1 MTSLGFGSKFF
12 LKLPHYVFGITN
24 HCIIAK
30 LNKTTMIKNKNL
42 QKFLKDSQLLFSIPI
57 NKRYLHLLLDEHP
70 FDAQLLSISR
80 LYRESRKQY
89 LALDGSYVPRVCSTM
104 RALSSH
110 DLFKYE
116 IEFTPLLSELR
127 WFTQHH
133 QEIADPNSIMNAI
146 SCFGEI
152 SLFHEQNHRIL
163 WRLLPP
169 APDEQS
175 DVCRYLNFA
184 ESLVVTLDLALG
196 DEVGPRLSSV
206 FERFK
211 SLYRP
216 SGNPKWASQSK
227 KEYRQYLQILLYVT
241 YLVLE
246 LIEPKDIPKAVN
258 YMFPANKA
266 MNKAAVKRGMELS
279 EAFTLNTNR
288 MWQMRRWKTAQL
300 KLESFHKNSIEDT
313 LYLPEDPLDFE
324 EEFIIANR
332 IFDYFGL

>member
-1 MTSLGFGSKFF
+1 MTQ
-12 LKLPHYVFGITN
+12 
-24 HCIIAK
+24 
-30 LNKTTMIKNKNL
+30 NKDL
-42 QKFLKDSQLLFSIPI
+42 QNFLKDSQLLLSMPI
-57 NKRYLHLLLDEHP
+57 NKRYSHYVLDEYP
-70 FDAQLLSISR
+70 FDAELLSVSR
-80 LYRESRKQY
+80 LYRESRKNY
-89 LALDGSYVPRVCSTM
+89 LALGGSYSPRVCSTM

-110 DLFKYE
+110 DLFKDE
-116 IEFTPLLSELR
+116 IEFTPLLSELQ
-127 WFTQHH
+127 WFTRHH
-133 QEIADPNSIMNAI
+133 QEIADPNSIMKAI

-169 APDEQS
+169 APDEQR

-196 DEVGPRLSSV
+196 DEVGPQLSPV

-227 KEYRQYLQILLYVT
+227 KEYRQYLHILLYVT

-246 LIEPKDIPKAVN
+246 LIEPEDIPKAVN
-258 YMFPANKA
+258 YMFPATKA

-279 EAFTLNTNR
+279 EMFTLITNR
-288 MWQMRRWKTAQL
+288 QWQMRQWKTAQL
-300 KLESFHKNSIEDT
+300 KLESFHKNSIEDM
-313 LYLPEDPLDFE
+313 LYLAEDPLDFE
-324 EEFIIANR
+324 EEFIIADR
-332 IFDYFGL
+332 VFDHFGL

>member
-1 MTSLGFGSKFF
+1 MTQ
-12 LKLPHYVFGITN
+12 
-24 HCIIAK
+24 
-30 LNKTTMIKNKNL
+30 NKNL
-42 QKFLKDSQLLFSIPI
+42 QKFLKDSQSLLSIPV
-57 NKRYLHLLLDEHP
+57 NKRYSHLLLDEYP
-70 FDAQLLSISR
+70 FDAELLSISR
-80 LYRESRKQY
+80 VYRESRKLY
-89 LALDGSYVPRVCSTM
+89 LALGGSYSPRACSTM

-110 DLFKYE
+110 DLFKDE

-133 QEIADPNSIMNAI
+133 QEIADPASLMNAI

-169 APDEQS
+169 APDEQR

-196 DEVGPRLSSV
+196 DEVGPQLSPV

-216 SGNPKWASQSK
+216 SGNPKWASLSK
-227 KEYRQYLQILLYVT
+227 KDYRHYLRVLLYVT
-241 YLVLE
+241 YLILE
-246 LIEPKDIPKAVN
+246 LIEPEDIPKAVN
-258 YMFPANKA
+258 YMFPTTKT

-279 EAFTLNTNR
+279 ELFTLNTNR
-288 MWQMRRWKTAQL
+288 QWQMRQWKTAQL
-300 KLESFHKNSIEDT
+300 KLESFHKNSLEDT

-324 EEFIIANR
+324 EEFIIADR
-332 IFDYFGL
+332 VFDHFGL